1 MYLKL
6 VRDFWEPFD
15 WYLRVEKNLPATY
28 FIIPF
33 KRRAGEGVAG
43 RHAARRA
50 SAYDIGDLEDRTA
63 TLITA
68 RCEVAVH
75 GIDAWH
81 STEKG
86 REERTRVAD
95 ATGAPAD
102 GIRMHWL
109 LRDANTASTLDA
121 AGYAY
126 DAGLGYN
133 ETIGYRN
140 GTAQAFRPLGA
151 RTLLELPLH
160 IQDGALF
167 YPTRLDLSEPEAHQR
182 CGRLMENARRFG
194 GVLTI
199 LWHDRSHG
207 PERFWGEFYIQLV
220 QQLKSCGAWFGTAR
234 QVTGWFRE
242 RRAVR
247 FECVDTERG
256 TRTRVLARGEEVQPG
271 LTIRVH
277 RPSARTER
285 EAASGAP
292 LSSYVD
298 MPWTG
303 KGAVVLGSS
312 ERGPDTTPLNLATA

>member
-1 MYLKL
+1 LKWT
-6 VRDFWEPFD
+6 RDFWDPFD

-28 FIIPF
+28 FLIPF

-43 RHAARRA
+43 RNAARRA
-50 SAYDIGDLEDRTA
+50 AAYDVGDLVDRTA
-63 TLITA
+63 ALVTA
-68 RCEVAVH
+68 HCEVAVH

-81 STEKG
+81 SADKG
-86 REERTRVAD
+86 REERARVAA
-95 ATGAPAD
+95 ATGAPVD

-109 LRDANTASTLDA
+109 LRDANTASALEA

-151 RTLLELPLH
+151 QTLLELPLH

-167 YPTRLDLSEPEAHQR
+167 YPRRLDLSEPEAHRR

-220 QQLKSCGAWFGTAR
+220 RRLEACGGWFGTAR
-234 QVTGWFRE
+234 QVAGWFRE

-247 FECVDTERG
+247 FERVDTERG
-256 TRTRVLARGEEVQPG
+256 TRTCVRARGEEIRPA
-271 LTIRVH
+271 LTVRVH
-277 RPSARTER
+277 RPSARTQG
-285 EAASGAP
+285 GAVVDATP
-292 LSSYVD
+292 SSYVD
-298 MPWTG
+298 LPWNG
-303 KGAVVLGSS
+303 KTAVVLDSS
-312 ERGPDTTPLNLATA
+312 ECSPDPKPLNLATA

>member
-1 MYLKL
+1 MWTAVLSLPLVYLGW

-28 FIIPF
+28 FLIPF

-50 SAYDIGDLEDRTA
+50 SAYDIGDVVDRTA

-81 STEKG
+81 SADKG
-86 REERTRVAD
+86 REERARVAA

-109 LRDANTASTLDA
+109 LRDANTASALDA

-140 GTAQAFRPLGA
+140 GTAQVFRPLGA

-167 YPTRLDLSEPEAHQR
+167 YPTQ
-182 CGRLMENARRFG
+182 ARP
-194 GVLTI
+194 V
-199 LWHDRSHG
+199 
-207 PERFWGEFYIQLV
+207 
-220 QQLKSCGAWFGTAR
+220 
-234 QVTGWFRE
+234 
-242 RRAVR
+242 
-247 FECVDTERG
+247 
-256 TRTRVLARGEEVQPG
+256 
-271 LTIRVH
+271 
-277 RPSARTER
+277 
-285 EAASGAP
+285 
-292 LSSYVD
+292 
-298 MPWTG
+298 
-303 KGAVVLGSS
+303 
-312 ERGPDTTPLNLATA
+312 